1 MNETEKANATA
12 ARTAITAAEKPAKTE
27 KTHKLAG
34 SMAMF
39 GGLSIQERIN
49 FARHLSMVVKAGLP
63 IFKGLTIIRAQAA
76 SKVLQRIVDQV
87 LSDVNNGK
95 FLADSLE
102 RYKDIF
108 GEFFINIVRVG
119 EASGTLSQNLLY
131 LADELKKS
139 KELRSKVRGA
149 MIYPLIILLATL
161 GLTSFL
167 AFFIL
172 PKLLPVLYGLKV
184 ALPPTTKILLAA
196 VDFATNYGLAT
207 LGIAVAAVI
216 GFRIAV
222 KRIIPFRYL
231 MHRLIFFMPVISS
244 LVVAVNMV
252 TFSRVLGML
261 LKSGVK
267 IVEAVNITLH
277 TLPNLVYQD
286 LLTKANEEVK
296 RGGQLATILA
306 KHPGFFPVL
315 LSGMIQVGENT
326 GNLEENL
333 FYVSEY
339 YDEEVTNNLRN
350 LTSFLEPVMLLFMGG
365 LVGFVA
371 ISIITPIYSLSQ
383 GVN

>member
-1 MNETEKANATA
+1 
-12 ARTAITAAEKPAKTE
+12 
-27 KTHKLAG
+27 
-34 SMAMF
+34 MAMF

>member
-1 MNETEKANATA
+1 MSD
-12 ARTAITAAEKPAKTE
+12 PALTKV
-27 KTHKLAG
+27 
-34 SMAMF
+34 SFF
-39 GGLSIQERIN
+39 GRLSIQEKIN

-63 IFKGLTIIRAQAA
+63 IFKGLTIIRSQAA
-76 SKVLQRIVDQV
+76 SKTLQRIVDQV
-87 LSDVNNGK
+87 LQDVNNGK

-102 RYKDIF
+102 RYKGIF
-108 GEFFINIVRVG
+108 GEFFVNIVRVG

-131 LADELKKS
+131 LADELKKA
-139 KELRSKVRGA
+139 KELRAKVRSA
-149 MIYPLIILLATL
+149 MVYPLIILFATL

-172 PKLLPVLYGLKV
+172 PKLLPVLHGLKV
-184 ALPPTTKILLAA
+184 ELPPTTKFLIAT
-196 VDFATNYGLAT
+196 VEFAKDYGLVVLVGAII
-207 LGIAVAAVI
+207 GVI
-216 GFRIAV
+216 GLRFAIKHVRPI
-222 KRIIPFRYL
+222 RYVA
-231 MHRLIFFMPVISS
+231 HRMIFLVPVLSK
-244 LVVAVNMV
+244 LVIYVNMV

-267 IVEAVNITLH
+267 IVEAVDITLH

-296 RGGQLATILA
+296 RGGQLATVLA
-306 KHPGFFPVL
+306 KHQSFFPVL

-339 YDEEVTNNLRN
+339 YDEEVSNSLRN
-350 LTSFLEPVMLLFMGG
+350 LTSLLEPIMLLIMGG
-365 LVGFVA
+365 MVGFVA

-383 GVN
+383 GVQ

>member
-1 MNETEKANATA
+1 MNEPLRKVSFLGRLT
-12 ARTAITAAEKPAKTE
+12 
-27 KTHKLAG
+27 
-34 SMAMF
+34 
-39 GGLSIQERIN
+39 IQEKIN

-63 IFKGLTIIRAQAA
+63 IFKGLTIIRQQAA
-76 SKVLQRIVDQV
+76 SKTLQRIVDQV
-87 LSDVNNGK
+87 LQDVNNGK

-108 GEFFINIVRVG
+108 GEFFVNIVRVG

-139 KELRSKVRGA
+139 KELRAKVRGA
-149 MIYPLIILLATL
+149 MVYPLIILVATL

-172 PKLLPVLYGLKV
+172 PKLLPVLHGLKV
-184 ALPPTTKILLAA
+184 ALPPTTKFLIAA
-196 VDFATNYGLAT
+196 VDYAKAYGLVT
-207 LGIAVAAVI
+207 LVALVAAAI
-216 GFRIAV
+216 GFRFAV
-222 KRIIPFRYL
+222 KHVRSLRYAV
-231 MHRLIFFMPVISS
+231 HRMVFFVPVLSK
-244 LVVAVNMV
+244 LVIYVNMV

-296 RGGQLATILA
+296 KGGQLATILG

-339 YDEEVTNNLRN
+339 YDEEVSNSLRS
-350 LTSFLEPVMLLFMGG
+350 LTSLLEPIMLLVMGG
-365 LVGFVA
+365 MVGFVA

>member
-1 MNETEKANATA
+1 
-12 ARTAITAAEKPAKTE
+12 
-27 KTHKLAG
+27 
-34 SMAMF
+34 
-39 GGLSIQERIN
+39 
-49 FARHLSMVVKAGLP
+49 MVVKAGLP
-63 IFKGLTIIRAQAA
+63 IFKGLTIIRAQAT
-76 SKVLQRIVDQV
+76 SKTLQRIVDQV
-87 LSDVNNGK
+87 LQDVNNGK

-108 GEFFINIVRVG
+108 GDFFVNIVRVG

-149 MIYPLIILLATL
+149 MVYPMIILVATL
-161 GLTSFL
+161 SLTSFL

-172 PKLLPVLYGLKV
+172 PKLLPVLNGLKV
-184 ALPPTTKILLAA
+184 ALPPTTKFLLAA
-196 VDFATNYGLAT
+196 VAYATNYGLLT
-207 LGIAVAAVI
+207 IGLIVAVAV
-216 GFRIAV
+216 GFHFAK
-222 KRIIPFRYL
+222 KRIRPFRYI
-231 MHRLIFFMPVISS
+231 MHRLIFFIPVVSK
-244 LVVAVNMV
+244 LVIAVNMV
-252 TFSRVLGML
+252 TFARVLGML

-267 IVEAVNITLH
+267 IVEAVDITLH

-296 RGGQLATILA
+296 RGGQLATILDR
-306 KHPGFFPVL
+306 HRNFFPVL

-339 YDEEVTNNLRN
+339 YDEEVTNSLQN
-350 LTSFLEPVMLLFMGG
+350 LTSFLEPIMLLIMGG
-365 LVGFVA
+365 MVGFVA